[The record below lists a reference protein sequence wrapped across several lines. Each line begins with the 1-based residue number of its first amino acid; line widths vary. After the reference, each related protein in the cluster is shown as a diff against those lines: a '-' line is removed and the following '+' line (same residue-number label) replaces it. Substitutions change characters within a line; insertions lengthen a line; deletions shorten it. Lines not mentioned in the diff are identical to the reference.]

1 MNAISIKIDNV
12 LRELGFEFIEIDG
25 NGLYHHK
32 GNYYKFTY
40 IDDFKAYVIE
50 HANNYEEAK
59 NNVFE
64 DADTYSMHLGENEFI
79 EKLKADLIKYYF

>member
-1 MNAISIKIDNV
+1 MNEISSKIDNV
-12 LRELGFEFIEIDG
+12 LRELEFEIIEIDG
-25 NGLYHHK
+25 KELYHHK

-50 HANNYEEAK
+50 YANSYEDAK

-64 DADTYSMHLGENEFI
+64 DGDTYSIDLDKNEFI
-79 EKLKADLIKYYF
+79 QKLKADLIEYYC

>member
-1 MNAISIKIDNV
+1 MNEISTKIDNV
-12 LRELGFEFIEIDG
+12 LRELGFEIIEIDG
-25 NGLYHHK
+25 KGLYHHK

-50 HANNYEEAK
+50 YANNYEEAK

-64 DADTYSMHLGENEFI
+64 DGDTYSIDLGENEFI
-79 EKLKADLIKYYF
+79 EKLKADLIKYYC